1 MYEASRQLRSLAR
14 RRRKDKMA
22 NAENHG
28 LLEMFA
34 VECHGHL
41 DALRASLAAVR
52 AARSADASDVARD
65 LADTLHTLAGAA
77 RAVDLLD
84 LEYLWRAVEDL
95 LAAGPLHEDK
105 LLLIDAAIELA
116 PQLLA
121 PPAGRVRNQMMTLVS
136 RGRAAAGAL
145 S

>member
-1 MYEASRQLRSLAR
+1 MGDLAR
-14 RRRKDKMA
+14 KRRKEKMA

-34 VECHGHL
+34 AECNGHL
-41 DALRASLAAVR
+41 AAMRASLAALR
-52 AARSADASDVARD
+52 AAQSADSRAAAAAA
-65 LADTLHTLAGAA
+65 LADILHTLAGAA

-84 LEYLWRAVEDL
+84 LEYLCRAVEDL
-95 LAAGPLHEDK
+95 LAAGPFDEDK
-105 LLLIDAAIELA
+105 LLLIDAAVDMA

-121 PPAGRVRNQMMTLVS
+121 PPAGRVRNQMIALAS
-136 RGRAAAGAL
+136 RCRAAAGAL